1 MTDWFERLTGFR
13 EADATDPRSRLRLD
27 GTRLHSLANRS
38 SHEAG
43 TLDIPSLASL
53 RQRAATLPASGRL
66 RARIVTADVGDLLA
80 SPEYAG
86 ALFQVASQFN
96 LLEMIGPH
104 VTPEHGVT
112 RYEDDRTQGPACA
125 IAAGAATIYRNYFVP
140 LDGQTGQSA
149 ARQIDTLADLGA
161 ALATALGLPRDR
173 LWDMRNGYAMPSPAG
188 LDAIAR
194 HLAALPPDGLD
205 ALRGHLR
212 IGLHHDVEITSAP
225 GGRLVSQA
233 FCSALP
239 IAYSAL
245 RDGDDW
251 QHFAQLVLDAAYE
264 ATLWAGVLNARRGGS
279 DIVCLTLLGGGA
291 FGNDPAWINHAIRR
305 ALRLAAPHALDV
317 RLVCYHAPN
326 RETRAMIAEFSQ
338 DTPRG
343 A

>member
-1 MTDWFERLTGFR
+1 MTDWFERVTGFR
-13 EADATDPRSRLRLD
+13 EAGADLRSRLRLD
-27 GTRLHSLANRS
+27 GTRLHSLVNRA

-43 TLDIPSLASL
+43 TLDIPSLAEL
-53 RQRAATLPASGRL
+53 RRRVATRAPSGRL
-66 RARIVTADVGDLLA
+66 HARVITADVGDLLA
-80 SPEYAG
+80 SPDYAG

-96 LLEMIGPH
+96 LLEMIDPD

-112 RYEDDRTQGPACA
+112 GYENDRTQGPVCA
-125 IAAGAATIYRNYFVP
+125 MAAGAATIYRNYFVP

-149 ARQIDTLADLGA
+149 TRQIDTLADLGA
-161 ALATALGLPRDR
+161 ALAAALGQPRDR
-173 LWDMRNGYAMPSPAG
+173 LWTMRNGYALPSRTG

-194 HLAALPPDGLD
+194 HLAALPPDDLD
-205 ALRGHLR
+205 ILRGHLR

-239 IAYSAL
+239 IAYSDL
-245 RDGDDW
+245 RHSDGW
-251 QHFAQLVLDAAYE
+251 QHFAQLILDAAYE

-317 RLVCYHAPN
+317 RLVCYHAPD
-326 RETRAMIAEFSQ
+326 RETRAMIAEFAQ
-338 DTPRG
+338 DTHPS